1 MLCWCRF
8 VVLVAGTVIYGK
20 GDEVQQ
26 KEELE
31 DLEAAGELPPDSAA
45 EFAASAPMFAPT
57 MPLRSGPMAM
67 GTPSSFKVCAATFLV
82 WLSEPIVPGFCN
94 D

>member
-1 MLCWCRF
+1 MLLFRRF

-67 GTPSSFKVCAATFLV
+67 GTPSSFKVCTYMGLAFLNNTPRV
-82 WLSEPIVPGFCN
+82 L
-94 D
+94 

>member
-1 MLCWCRF
+1 MLPWRRF

-31 DLEAAGELPPDSAA
+31 ELEALGELPPDRAA
-45 EFAASAPMFAPT
+45 ELAASAPMFAPI
-57 MPLRSGPMAM
+57 MPMRSGPMAM
-67 GTPSSFKVCAATFLV
+67 SIPHSFKVHTTHF
-82 WLSEPIVPGFCN
+82 
-94 D
+94 